1 VKVNKSK
8 IDQFLKNGRAG
19 ISKILGS
26 GVFWI
31 NIFEKMLNCSI
42 KVIHYNIVSNPISP
56 ISV

>member
-8 IDQFLKNGRAG
+8 IDQFFKNGRAG

-42 KVIHYNIVSNPISP
+42 KVIH
-56 ISV
+56 